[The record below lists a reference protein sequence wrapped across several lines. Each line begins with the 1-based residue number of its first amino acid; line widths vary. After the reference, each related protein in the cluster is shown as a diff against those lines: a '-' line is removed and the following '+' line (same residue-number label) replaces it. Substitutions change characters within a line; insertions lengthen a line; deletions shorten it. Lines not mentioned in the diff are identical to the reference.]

1 MSVGLIYDPIY
12 LQHDTE
18 QHPENAGRLVNVIN
32 LLEKANMTE
41 QVVPVAPRAAT
52 IDELSKVH
60 SKDYIS
66 YVESFAKA
74 GGGWLNADTIVSP
87 ASYDVAL
94 HAAGGLIN
102 AVDTVM
108 TGEVASAFALV
119 RPPGHHATR
128 GEALGFCL
136 FNNIAVAVKHSIDS
150 CHLERVLIA
159 DFDVHHGNGTQDTFY
174 EDPNVLYFSTHQ
186 YPFYPGTGRVDEIG
200 ARQGEGTTVNV
211 PLPAWCGDEEYLRV
225 FEEILIPVARRLQPQ
240 LIMVS
245 AGYDAHWGDQ
255 ISLMQVSVTGFAE
268 MVRILKT
275 LADEL
280 CQGRLVFTLEGGYLY
295 EALASSIKATLD
307 MLLGNPDIA
316 DPLGKPPA
324 ARRAPPIDAIL
335 QAIKETHRLS

>member
-1 MSVGLIYDPIY
+1 MSVGLVYDPIY
-12 LQHDTE
+12 LEHDTG
-18 QHPENAGRLVNVIN
+18 QHPENAGRLLNVIN
-32 LLEKANMTE
+32 LLEKVNMTE

-52 IDELSKVH
+52 IDELAKVH
-60 SKDYIS
+60 SKYYIS
-66 YVESFAKA
+66 QVESIARM
-74 GGGWLNADTIVSP
+74 GTGWLNADTSVSP
-87 ASYDVAL
+87 ASYEVAL

-102 AVDTVM
+102 AVDAVM
-108 TGEVASAFALV
+108 AGEVASAFALV

-128 GEALGFCL
+128 SEALGFCL
-136 FNNIAVAVKHSIDS
+136 FNNIAVAARHAIDS
-150 CHLERVLIA
+150 YQLERTLIV

-174 EDPNVLYFSTHQ
+174 EDSRVLYFSTHQ

-200 ARQGEGTTVNV
+200 ASQGERATVNV
-211 PLPAWCGDEEYLRV
+211 PMPAWCGDEEYLRV
-225 FEEILIPVARRLQPQ
+225 FKEILIPVARRFQPQ
-240 LIMVS
+240 IIMVS

-255 ISLMQVSVTGFAE
+255 ISLMQVSVTGFSE
-268 MVRILKT
+268 MVRILKM

-307 MLLGNPDIA
+307 VLSGNSDIV

-335 QAIKETHRLS
+335 QAIKETHRLG